1 MEPDVDAQEMTLA
14 VTDTHALIWWS
25 RGEVKKLGRVSRGM
39 FEKAESG
46 RAAIYVPVFSLIEV
60 AEAMRRGF
68 FVPTHTFEGW
78 TRQLL
83 ASGAF
88 IPVDLSPDILYEAES
103 LYAIPER
110 GDRLI
115 AATALHLAYP
125 LITKDP
131 AVKAVRGLDT
141 IW

>member
-1 MEPDVDAQEMTLA
+1 MTLA
-14 VTDTHALIWWS
+14 VTDTHALMWWS
-25 RGEVKKLGRVSRGM
+25 RGDTKKLGRTARSW
-39 FEKAESG
+39 FEKTESG
-46 RAAIYVPVFSLIEV
+46 RAAIYVPMFSLIEV

-68 FVPTHTFEGW
+68 FERSRTFEAW

-88 IPVDLSPDILYEAES
+88 IAVDLTPDILYEAES

-115 AATALHLAYP
+115 AATALHLDYP
-125 LITKDP
+125 LITRDP
-131 AVKAVRGLDT
+131 AVKAVRGLET

>member
-1 MEPDVDAQEMTLA
+1 MTLA
-14 VTDTHALIWWS
+14 VTDTHALLWWS
-25 RGEVKKLGRVSRGM
+25 RGDVRKLGRSAKAL
-39 FEKAESG
+39 FERAEAG

-60 AEAMRRGF
+60 SEAMRRGF
-68 FVPTHTFEGW
+68 FEPTYTFEAW
-78 TRQLL
+78 ARRLL
-83 ASGAF
+83 SSGAF
-88 IPVDLSPDILYEAES
+88 IAADLGTDVLYEAEA

-115 AATALHLAYP
+115 AATALHLDCP

-131 AVKAVRGLDT
+131 AIKALRGLET

>member
-1 MEPDVDAQEMTLA
+1 MTLA
-14 VTDTHALIWWS
+14 VTDTHALLWWAHGDV
-25 RGEVKKLGRVSRGM
+25 RKLGRAARSL

-46 RAAIYVPVFSLIEV
+46 RAAIYVPVFSLLEV

-68 FVPTHTFEGW
+68 FAPTHTFEAW

-88 IPVDLSPDILYEAES
+88 IAVGLDLEILYEAEG

-115 AATALHLAYP
+115 AATALHLDYP

-131 AVKAVRGLDT
+131 AVRAVRRLET

>member
-1 MEPDVDAQEMTLA
+1 MTLA
-14 VTDTHALIWWS
+14 VTDTHALMWWS
-25 RGEVKKLGRVSRGM
+25 RGDVKKLGRTARSL
-39 FEKAESG
+39 FEKTEAG
-46 RAAIYVPVFSLIEV
+46 RAAVYVPVFSLIEV

-68 FVPTHTFEGW
+68 FEPTLSFEAW

-88 IPVDLSPDILYEAES
+88 IAVDLGPDILYEAEA

-115 AATALHLAYP
+115 AATAVHLGYP
-125 LITKDP
+125 LITKDS
-131 AVKAVRGLDT
+131 AIKGIRGIET